1 MKQYTTFLTL
11 RTSPED
17 EREIARSCILTSY
30 YHLREASFTCF
41 TRAKIN
47 NPVASSS
54 NPRPSGNAILP
65 MPAGQA
71 ILKGG
76 TSRQSPISVSTSGKH
91 PKDPHIICT
100 ERRLGYRQASSSDW
114 PGSFSFLGFDSRAAA
129 DRFTVLDMDDLNY
142 FLSAEDSECVLTH
155 PLLGIAGR
163 MPHRVA
169 RAPSCCWPS
178 AAHWSLI
185 HVWGLRI
192 MPRCIMRSL
201 LSFAQPGQSPNG
213 CLLWPGS

>member
-1 MKQYTTFLTL
+1 MGHRGRVPYPCRPPANIRK
-11 RTSPED
+11 
-17 EREIARSCILTSY
+17 ILTSSAQK
-30 YHLREASFTCF
+30 E
-41 TRAKIN
+41 
-47 NPVASSS
+47 
-54 NPRPSGNAILP
+54 GWAI
-65 MPAGQA
+65 G
-71 ILKGG
+71 
-76 TSRQSPISVSTSGKH
+76 
-91 PKDPHIICT
+91 
-100 ERRLGYRQASSSDW
+100 RQASSSDW

-129 DRFTVLDMDDLNY
+129 DRFTVLDMDYLNY

>member
-1 MKQYTTFLTL
+1 MGHRGRVPYPCRPPANIRK
-11 RTSPED
+11 
-17 EREIARSCILTSY
+17 ILTSSAQ
-30 YHLREASFTCF
+30 RE
-41 TRAKIN
+41 
-47 NPVASSS
+47 
-54 NPRPSGNAILP
+54 GWAI
-65 MPAGQA
+65 G
-71 ILKGG
+71 
-76 TSRQSPISVSTSGKH
+76 
-91 PKDPHIICT
+91 
-100 ERRLGYRQASSSDW
+100 RQASSADW

-129 DRFTVLDMDDLNY
+129 DRFTVLDMDYLNY